1 MTARYFA
8 MKYFTKPVNVWLTA
22 AFCCLL
28 WGSAFPAIKAGYRLL
43 SIAADDVPA
52 ILLFAG
58 VRFTMAGLLTIL
70 AFSLI
75 EKKVL
80 LPRRQAFRKIAVLSV
95 FQTIFQ
101 YIFFYLGL
109 AYTTGARGSVINA
122 TSVFFALLISSL
134 LFRFETIKLN
144 KIAGCAIGFI
154 GVVMV
159 SLDAFQKMGGTLLG
173 EGFVLLSSI
182 AYAFSSVFMKKYAA
196 DDNPAMLSGWQFVL
210 GGLVL
215 SVCGFAAGGR
225 IHPIRWQAVLLI
237 GYLALLS
244 AVAYSLW
251 SILLKYNEVSRV
263 AVCGFMIPVFGV
275 LLSALFG
282 DGAGGLSVLVIVALL
297 LVVAGIILVNLPE
310 KTKKQ

>member
-1 MTARYFA
+1 MTARCFA
-8 MKYFTKPVNVWLTA
+8 MKIFTKPVNVWLTA

-43 SIAADDVPA
+43 SISADDVPT

-58 VRFTMAGLLTIL
+58 VRFTLAGLLTVLI
-70 AFSLI
+70 FSAI
-75 EKKVL
+75 EKRLL
-80 LPRRQAFRKIAVLSV
+80 LPHKKAVKKIAVLSV
-95 FQTIFQ
+95 FQTVLQ

-134 LFRFETIKLN
+134 LFRFEKIRLN

-154 GVVMV
+154 GVLMV
-159 SLDAFQKMGGTLLG
+159 SLDAFRKTGGTPLG
-173 EGFVLLSSI
+173 EGLILLSSI

-196 DDNPAMLSGWQFVL
+196 DDHPAMLSGWQFVL
-210 GGLVL
+210 GGCVL
-215 SVCGFAAGGR
+215 TICGFCSGGR
-225 IHPIRWQAVLLI
+225 LHHMSWQAAVLI

-244 AVAYSLW
+244 AAAYSLW
-251 SILLKYNEVSRV
+251 SILLKYNEVSKV

-282 DGAGGLSVLVIVALL
+282 DGAGGTGIIVVLALL
-297 LVVAGIILVNLPE
+297 LVVAGIILVNLPD
-310 KTKKQ
+310 KTKKV